1 MLALEQERFTLL
13 DLLASWATG
22 HQIFLDL
29 SSHGCEQQLMLTS
42 CPFLFNFF
50 FYFILRKDS
59 SGCLGTHY
67 LCRSAWP
74 RIYRDLPASAS

>member
-29 SSHGCEQQLMLTS
+29 SSHGCEQQLMPTS

-50 FYFILRKDS
+50 FFFLF
-59 SGCLGTHY
+59 
-67 LCRSAWP
+67 
-74 RIYRDLPASAS
+74 

>member
-29 SSHGCEQQLMLTS
+29 SSHGCEQQLMPTS
-42 CPFLFNFF
+42 CPFIF
-50 FYFILRKDS
+50 FILRKDS
-59 SGCLGTHY
+59 SDCSETHY